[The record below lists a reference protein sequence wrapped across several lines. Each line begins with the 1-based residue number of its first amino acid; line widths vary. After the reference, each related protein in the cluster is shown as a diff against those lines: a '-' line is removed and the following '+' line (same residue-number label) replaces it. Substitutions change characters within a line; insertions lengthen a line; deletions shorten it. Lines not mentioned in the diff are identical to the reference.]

1 MKNNFAIH
9 ICLIALF
16 TIPLTGCKKEINVEN
31 DLSKIHLEFFN
42 QDSIKVTYPDFVKG
56 NPSFLAF
63 IFTHCPDICPLIT
76 NNLQRIQKKLLEN
89 GITNFKFVLITFD
102 PDRDSPSVL
111 KEFASVR
118 DINFNQFSFLTAEKK
133 IIDSLRHQLKYL
145 AIAGDTTYS
154 EKNKPNY
161 FFVHTDRIYL
171 LNNDGNVVGNYKGSE
186 VDLEKIS
193 VDVKTLI
200 TNM

>member
-1 MKNNFAIH
+1 MKNNFGIH

-16 TIPLTGCKKEINVEN
+16 TLLLTGCKNEINVEN
-31 DLSKIHLEFFN
+31 DLSNIHLECLN
-42 QDSIKVTYPDFVKG
+42 QDSAKVTYPDFVKG

-63 IFTHCPDICPLIT
+63 IFTHCPDICPMIT
-76 NNLQRIQKKLLEN
+76 NNLQRIQRKLNEE
-89 GITNFKFVLITFD
+89 GISDVRFVSITFD
-102 PDRDSPSVL
+102 PDRDFPSVL
-111 KEFASVR
+111 KKFASVR
-118 DINFNQFSFLTAEKK
+118 EINFDRFSFLTAEKK
-133 IIDSLRHQLKYL
+133 IVDSLRHQLKYL

-154 EKNKPNY
+154 EDKKPNY

-171 LNNDGNVVGNYKGSE
+171 LDKNGNVVGNYKGSE

-200 TNM
+200 KNM